1 MTEIARSIDD
11 RYLVSSFATR
21 IREKE
26 RDPDDRWTENETHST
41 LHGLLKE
48 GTSSSSSEYVAGTR
62 RSNDSTKYP
71 KEGETRWMGETN
83 EGEREEKNAGKSLGK
98 KKSGIQARTRGI
110 DGDEINMESVS
121 RKIIVIKGGGGLG
134 PSTVKRHFQDHRWRI
149 ITDRDWPTA

>member
-1 MTEIARSIDD
+1 MIIDRNREIDRRSLS
-11 RYLVSSFATR
+11 RFEFCNAYQ
-21 IREKE
+21 RERE
-26 RDPDDRWTENETHST
+26 REILMIVGRNEKNETHST

-83 EGEREEKNAGKSLGK
+83 EGEREKKNAGKSLGK

-121 RKIIVIKGGGGLG
+121 RKIIVIKGGGVRAIHRETSFSGSSLA
-134 PSTVKRHFQDHRWRI
+134 DHHR
-149 ITDRDWPTA
+149 